1 MCVGG
6 GGGGGGRLCQCHTV
20 LITIA
25 LFYSLKSGGLISPAL
40 LFLLKFV
47 LPTWGLLCFHS
58 NFKIFVPV
66 L

>member
-1 MCVGG
+1 
-6 GGGGGGRLCQCHTV
+6 